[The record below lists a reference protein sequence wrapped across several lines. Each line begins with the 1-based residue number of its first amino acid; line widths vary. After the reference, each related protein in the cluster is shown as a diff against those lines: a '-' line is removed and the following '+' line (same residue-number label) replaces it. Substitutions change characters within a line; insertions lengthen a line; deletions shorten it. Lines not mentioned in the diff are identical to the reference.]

1 MRTVQDV
8 QVLFLFMKKT
18 SDRLYSN
25 QDDGTCTQVTSSRR
39 SSEIQ
44 RVKPIHIPRALADGP
59 FLQYPR
65 LTPGQRCYL
74 SSIASIYSTE
84 HVRRLM
90 QQHYLNVLYRCTQE
104 DPCPFKES
112 RSEEESMIG
121 KECVQM
127 DSDMTTVSRT
137 PSRSSE
143 DSSLVAVNAVAL
155 PKIPIKQARK
165 TSRPLASKER
175 KTRKPKKKVPVVQV
189 ASTKARKREADTSR
203 RSEKTRAVFLS
214 ESMESLSI
222 QE

>member
-1 MRTVQDV
+1 MA
-8 QVLFLFMKKT
+8 

-74 SSIASIYSTE
+74 SSIASIYSIE

-104 DPCPFKES
+104 DLCPFKES
-112 RSEEESMIG
+112 RSEEESMMG
-121 KECVQM
+121 NECVQM
-127 DSDMTTVSRT
+127 DSGMTTVSRT
-137 PSRSSE
+137 PSWSRKDSE